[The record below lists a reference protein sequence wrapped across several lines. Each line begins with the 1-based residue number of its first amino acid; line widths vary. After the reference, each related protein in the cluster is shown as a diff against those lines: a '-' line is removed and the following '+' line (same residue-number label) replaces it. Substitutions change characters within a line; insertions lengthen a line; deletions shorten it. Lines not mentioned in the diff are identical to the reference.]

1 MVSHDAEHAAVT
13 LRDGRSVTLAPLSA
27 EDEADVA
34 RLLGSVADP
43 RAAFFARA
51 AAERGRDGARGA
63 IVARSSAGELAGYA
77 AWIAEPGVPCG
88 EFAGVVDPAF
98 AELGLGTLLL
108 RGAGRGALDAGLST
122 LRVELHPRST
132 ALAAMLRDCG
142 LHTHW
147 DLDYPVVHVDV
158 LLGTRRPGWSTPPVP
173 AT

>member
-1 MVSHDAEHAAVT
+1 MVSHDAEHAAVA

-27 EDEADVA
+27 EDAADVA

-43 RAAFFARA
+43 RATFFARA
-51 AAERGRDGARGA
+51 VAERGHDAARGA
-63 IVARSSAGELAGYA
+63 IVARTSAGELAGYA

-108 RGAGRGALDAGLST
+108 RRAGRGALDAGLST
-122 LRVELHPRST
+122 LRVELHPRSA

-142 LHTHW
+142 LQTHW
-147 DLDYPVVHVDV
+147 DLDYPVVHVNL
-158 LLGTRRPGWSTPPVP
+158 LLGTRRPGWSTPVP